1 MNNNSNSEIYFTEVR
16 FMSQVISTQLFS
28 WVIYAISLFVICL
41 FTMNIA
47 ERFSRI
53 CMQGVMGSS
62 FILILNCILFKF
74 DLCLG
79 INALT
84 VGVSALLG
92 MPGIGLM
99 YLMLYI
105 I

>member
-1 MNNNSNSEIYFTEVR
+1 
-16 FMSQVISTQLFS
+16 MSQVISTQLFS
-28 WVIYAISLFVICL
+28 WAIYAISLFIVCL
-41 FTMNIA
+41 FTMSRM
-47 ERFSRI
+47 ERVGRL
-53 CMQGVMGSS
+53 CMQGVIGSS

-74 DLCLG
+74 NLCLG

-92 MPGIGLM
+92 APGIALM

>member
-1 MNNNSNSEIYFTEVR
+1 
-16 FMSQVISTQLFS
+16 MSQVISTQLFS
-28 WVIYAISLFVICL
+28 WIVYSISLFVICL
-41 FTMNIA
+41 FTMNMA
-47 ERFSRI
+47 EKFSRI
-53 CMQGVMGSS
+53 CMQGVMGVS
-62 FILILNCILFKF
+62 FILILNCMLFKF
-74 DLCLG
+74 DFCLG